1 MTKRNR
7 AAQTLLTA
15 LLLTGVAFVARAQ
28 ATPSPIR
35 SPALRDAHL
44 HSPMPGGGLGGWY
57 GDTGLDIA
65 GNFLPVYAI
74 AAGTLDYSERGHTRW
89 TSGRDTPFSVRLCLD
104 QPIPWGTQRVTHV
117 YYTHMSSLEVT
128 QAEGATERRH
138 VEAGERLGVSGIGNG
153 TPHLHLGLLLDGQV
167 EQDSWEFILREGDV
181 RKVLGGYRN
190 GEVLPRLPTVTHP

>member
-1 MTKRNR
+1 ML
-7 AAQTLLTA
+7 AA
-15 LLLTGVAFVARAQ
+15 LLLTSVGFVASAQ
-28 ATPSPIR
+28 PAPATVR

-89 TSGRDTPFSVRLCLD
+89 TSGRDTPFSVRLRLD

-117 YYTHMSSLEVT
+117 YYTHMSSLDVT
-128 QAEGATERRH
+128 QAEGATARRH

-190 GEVLPRLPTVTHP
+190 GEVLPRLPAVARP